1 MLKRSENEETFGLVM
16 KAFIEASEQ
25 NYDYAYTAG
34 YLGSF
39 AQELF
44 SLLPKTKQRMFI
56 ASLVRATAKQEAEL
70 KQKREQNR
78 VFERA

>member
-1 MLKRSENEETFGLVM
+1 MLTRSENEDTFGMVM
-16 KAFIEASEQ
+16 KAFIEASEA

-44 SLLPKTKQRMFI
+44 SVLPSTKQRMFI
-56 ASLVRATAKQEAEL
+56 AALVRATAKQEAEV
-70 KQKREQNR
+70 KAKRNQNQT
-78 VFERA
+78 FERV